1 MGLEIKDTMKH
12 TSLYQAHLDHQAR
25 MVPFGGWEMPLQYA
39 GIRQEHLAVRKTG
52 GLFDISH
59 MGEFLI
65 EGPDSCS
72 FLNQCLTN
80 NVTGLDIGSGQYTL
94 MCNEQGG
101 TVDDLYLY
109 RLEEQSF
116 MMVVNASRIQADWEW
131 LMHQKDQHIGSPN
144 AVQCHN
150 LSDQLGALAFQGPL
164 VRTVLDRIA
173 ENTPNPIATMK
184 KNQIQ
189 WGMIVGSRVR
199 IATTGY
205 TGEDGF
211 ELIADQGEMP
221 HLWERILSEGKK
233 EGICPAGLGARDTLR
248 TEMGYPLYGHELSE
262 EIDPLQAGLGFF
274 VDLQKPGFV
283 GKSALVQ
290 KKNKGLDPCSVAF
303 LMQGKSAPPRP
314 EYRVA
319 DAQGNKIG
327 VVTSGTMS
335 PSLETG
341 LGMALIQTSMAHPG
355 TTLQIEIR
363 NRWFT
368 AQVCKKPLYR
378 KT

>member
-1 MGLEIKDTMKH
+1 
-12 TSLYQAHLDHQAR
+12 
-25 MVPFGGWEMPLQYA
+25 
-39 GIRQEHLAVRKTG
+39 
-52 GLFDISH
+52 
-59 MGEFLI
+59 
-65 EGPDSCS
+65 
-72 FLNQCLTN
+72 
-80 NVTGLDIGSGQYTL
+80 

-189 WGMIVGSRVR
+189 WGMIGGSRVR

-221 HLWERILSEGKK
+221 HLWERILSEEKRRNLPCWPWGTGHIAHRD
-233 EGICPAGLGARDTLR
+233 GIPPLRAR
-248 TEMGYPLYGHELSE
+248 TERRNRPTASGTRFLRGLAKTRFRWKECLGSKEKQRIGSMQCCFSH
-262 EIDPLQAGLGFF
+262 AGKIG
-274 VDLQKPGFV
+274 PTTTRI
-283 GKSALVQ
+283 
-290 KKNKGLDPCSVAF
+290 PCS
-303 LMQGKSAPPRP
+303 
-314 EYRVA
+314 
-319 DAQGNKIG
+319 
-327 VVTSGTMS
+327 
-335 PSLETG
+335 
-341 LGMALIQTSMAHPG
+341 
-355 TTLQIEIR
+355 
-363 NRWFT
+363 
-368 AQVCKKPLYR
+368 
-378 KT
+378 

>member
-1 MGLEIKDTMKH
+1 
-12 TSLYQAHLDHQAR
+12 
-25 MVPFGGWEMPLQYA
+25 MVPFAGYEMPA
-39 GIRQEHLAVRKTG
+39 WFSSMKEEHLAVRKHAG
-52 GLFDISH
+52 VFDISH

-65 EGPDSCS
+65 EGPDACS

-80 NVTGLDIGSGQYTL
+80 NVTGLGIGSGHYTL

-164 VRTVLDRIA
+164 VRTVLDGIA
-173 ENTPNPIATMK
+173 EDTPNPIAAMK

-189 WGMIVGSRVR
+189 WGMIGASRVR

-211 ELIADQGEMP
+211 EISLADEQAASFTESLCATGQADM
-221 HLWERILSEGKK
+221 
-233 EGICPAGLGARDTLR
+233 AGLVARDSLRLEAGLCLYGQDMDEQTSIVDASLGWAVGRARRAGGARSGGFFGAERTLR
-248 TEMGYPLYGHELSE
+248 EL
-262 EIDPLQAGLGFF
+262 
-274 VDLQKPGFV
+274 
-283 GKSALVQ
+283 
-290 KKNKGLDPCSVAF
+290 
-303 LMQGKSAPPRP
+303 
-314 EYRVA
+314 
-319 DAQGNKIG
+319 
-327 VVTSGTMS
+327 
-335 PSLETG
+335 
-341 LGMALIQTSMAHPG
+341 H
-355 TTLQIEIR
+355 
-363 NRWFT
+363 
-368 AQVCKKPLYR
+368 
-378 KT
+378 

>member
-164 VRTVLDRIA
+164 VRTCLL
-173 ENTPNPIATMK
+173 
-184 KNQIQ
+184 
-189 WGMIVGSRVR
+189 
-199 IATTGY
+199 Y
-205 TGEDGF
+205 T
-211 ELIADQGEMP
+211 
-221 HLWERILSEGKK
+221 
-233 EGICPAGLGARDTLR
+233 
-248 TEMGYPLYGHELSE
+248 
-262 EIDPLQAGLGFF
+262 
-274 VDLQKPGFV
+274 
-283 GKSALVQ
+283 
-290 KKNKGLDPCSVAF
+290 
-303 LMQGKSAPPRP
+303 
-314 EYRVA
+314 
-319 DAQGNKIG
+319 
-327 VVTSGTMS
+327 S
-335 PSLETG
+335 PS
-341 LGMALIQTSMAHPG
+341 P
-355 TTLQIEIR
+355 R
-363 NRWFT
+363 D
-368 AQVCKKPLYR
+368 
-378 KT
+378 

>member
-1 MGLEIKDTMKH
+1 MKH

-189 WGMIVGSRVR
+189 WGMIGGSRVR

-262 EIDPLQAGLGFF
+262 MLNPVEAGLGFF
-274 VDLQKPGFV
+274 IKREAGFV
-283 GKSALVQ
+283 GAEALA
-290 KKNKGLDPCSVAF
+290 SVAKA
-303 LMQGKSAPPRP
+303 GP
-314 EYRVA
+314 ENSLVA
-319 DAQGNKIG
+319 FQAKTRRRANPGDAILVDGDKVG
-327 VVTSGTMS
+327 EVTSGGFS
-335 PSLETG
+335 PVLQENIAMGYVLKSHAKAGTELQVETRG
-341 LGMALIQTSMAHPG
+341 
-355 TTLQIEIR
+355 
-363 NRWFT
+363 
-368 AQVCKKPLYR
+368 R
-378 KT
+378 KSEAVATKMPFVTCHYHRPA

>member
-12 TSLYQAHLDHQAR
+12 TSLYQAHLDHHAR

-65 EGPDSCS
+65 EGPDACS

-80 NVTGLDIGSGQYTL
+80 NVTGLDIGSGHYTL

-164 VRTVLDRIA
+164 VRTVLDRMA
-173 ENTPNPIATMK
+173 ENTPNPIAAMK

-189 WGMIVGSRVR
+189 WGMIGGSRVR

-211 ELIADQGEMP
+211 ELIADQGEIP

-274 VDLQKPGFV
+274 VDLQKPDFV

-290 KKNKGLDPCSVAF
+290 KKNKGLDQCSVAF

-314 EYRVA
+314 EYCVA

-363 NRWFT
+363 NRWFP